1 MSATAATS
9 ASLDSADYNPVD
21 HLNQIFAH
29 PSTLASIHDT
39 SHALRNYEY
48 DLDEDIAEVVG
59 EQSLSDAESVRN
71 IQNAKQEL
79 DELFKRIEDVRDRA
93 VRTEQA
99 ITDMTADIKRLDNT
113 KRNLTLSMTALKR
126 LQMLTT
132 AYEQLRGLS
141 KTRQYRECAQ
151 LLQAVI
157 QLVAHFKSYRSID
170 QIATLSRNVADLQ
183 RELLEQICEDFEVTF
198 AKSEVAQRRGM
209 LAEGCMVMDALG
221 EHARTR
227 LVNWYC
233 NTQLREYRQ
242 VFRNND
248 EAGSL
253 DNISRRY
260 SWFNRML
267 KTYDGEHAVL
277 FPPHWRVNEMLANA
291 FCEGTR
297 DDFKGLLQRTMRQKG
312 QSLDVDLLLS
322 CLQET
327 LDFENGLERKFS
339 NESRSSMDTIMSRED
354 RETSFRQAISEAFEP
369 YMSLWVE
376 SQDKQLAAL
385 IPRYRQQPLGNA
397 EDEFSHTSVIPSSTE
412 LFHFYRTA
420 LAQCAKLST
429 GTRLLELSRTFSRYL
444 DAYGQQVLF
453 YFLGE
458 KTSIE
463 DMILILN
470 TADYCYSTCDQLEQK
485 IKSKIDEEH
494 KEKVDL
500 QSQAD
505 AFMGI
510 ASATVRALVRKV
522 EIDCEQGWREM
533 RNTPWSK
540 LDSVGDQSSYVGELL
555 RHIKERAAEILK
567 YLHKQQYARAF
578 CDNLVD
584 SMVNTYILSIFQCR
598 PVSEVGAE
606 QMLLDSYVLKKG
618 FTELSIINSED
629 PGAQPPAAFVK
640 RVNQSMA
647 KLDPLLKTL
656 QVRPSPPEALVQAYL
671 IHIADRSDTNFRKI
685 LDLKGIRKSEQA
697 ALVDLFNAHRQS
709 PAHAQLPLQGALL
722 TPLTIGGSG
731 TPSIGSSS
739 SGSASGVGMG
749 PLAGIGGLGGGG
761 MQGVGS
767 RFLVDPATFASGIM
781 NAARDGVDR
790 FGSSGPVGAGSV
802 IPAMAAAEGQGQ
814 GGVGGGEGAGGPAVA
829 NLNENLK
836 NIGKFF
842 RRDVGSFGRFGRTGT
857 GLGD

>member
-1 MSATAATS
+1 MSATAAPS
-9 ASLDSADYNPVD
+9 ASLDSADYNPID
-21 HLNQIFAH
+21 HLNQIFSH
-29 PSTLASIHDT
+29 PSTLSSIEPT
-39 SHALRNYEY
+39 AAALRAYEY

-59 EQSLSDAESVRN
+59 QQSLSDAESVRH

-79 DELFKRIEDVRDRA
+79 DELFGKIEDVRDRA

-151 LLQAVI
+151 LLQAVL
-157 QLVAHFKSYRSID
+157 QLVAHFKTYRSID

-209 LAEGCMVMDALG
+209 LAEACMVMDALG
-221 EHARTR
+221 DHARTR

-242 VFRNND
+242 VFRGSD

-267 KTYDGEHAVL
+267 KTYDSEHAVL

-297 DDFKGLLQRTMRQKG
+297 DDFKGILQRKMRQTG
-312 QSLDVDLLLS
+312 QSLDVNLLLS

-327 LDFENGLERKFS
+327 LDFEHSLERRFS
-339 NESRSSMDTIMSRED
+339 NESRSSMDTIVSRED
-354 RETSFRQAISEAFEP
+354 SQTSFRQAISEAFEP

-385 IPRYRQQPLGNA
+385 MPKYRQQPLRN
-397 EDEFSHTSVIPSSTE
+397 EDEEFSPQSVIHSSTE

-420 LAQCAKLST
+420 MAQCAKLST
-429 GTRLLELSRTFSRYL
+429 GIRLLELSRTFARHL
-444 DAYGQQVLF
+444 DAYANQVLF
-453 YFLGE
+453 YFLAE

-463 DMILILN
+463 DIILILN
-470 TADYCYSTCDQLEQK
+470 TADYCYSTCNQLEEK
-485 IKSKIDEEH
+485 LKSKIDDEY

-500 QSQAD
+500 QGQAD
-505 AFMGI
+505 LFMGI
-510 ASATVRALVRKV
+510 ASSSVRALVRKV
-522 EIDCEQGWREM
+522 EIDCEPGWREM

-540 LDSVGDQSSYVGELL
+540 LESVGDQSGYVGELL

-567 YLHKQQYARAF
+567 YLHKQTYARSF
-578 CDNLVD
+578 LDNLVD
-584 SMVNTYILSIFQCR
+584 AMVHTYILSIVQCR

-618 FTELSIINSED
+618 FTELSTINSED

-640 RVNQSMA
+640 RVNQSLS

-685 LDLKGIRKSEQA
+685 LDLKGIRKSEQS
-697 ALVDLFNAHRQS
+697 ALVDLFIAHRQS
-709 PAHAQLPLQGALL
+709 PAHANLPPNSPML
-722 TPLTIGGSG
+722 TPL
-731 TPSIGSSS
+731 SIGSATPALGAGSLGGS
-739 SGSASGVGMG
+739 SGGTAGPLLAGMG
-749 PLAGIGGLGGGG
+749 LGAKGG
-761 MQGVGS
+761 
-767 RFLVDPATFASGIM
+767 FDPATFASGIM
-781 NAARDGVDR
+781 SAARDGVDR
-790 FGSSGPVGAGSV
+790 FGVSGPVGAGNV
-802 IPAMAAAEGQGQ
+802 IPAMAQAERGIGGQGN
-814 GGVGGGEGAGGPAVA
+814 GGGGAPGDGSPVIGSGA